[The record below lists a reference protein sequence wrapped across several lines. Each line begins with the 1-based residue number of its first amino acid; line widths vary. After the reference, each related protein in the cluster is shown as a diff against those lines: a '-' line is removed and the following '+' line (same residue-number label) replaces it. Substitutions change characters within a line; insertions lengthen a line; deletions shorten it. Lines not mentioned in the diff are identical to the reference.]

1 MLRRYAS
8 YVSGLQIDLFL
19 FYYSSFGSQDCN
31 QEPAKSEF
39 LTMFKKIKNPNFIY
53 SVKPFTQSS
62 YPAGKP
68 ATAVSAGDVGPLQT
82 APPPVWEGRA
92 IATHKLRLVEYSAF
106 MESQN
111 RDEAVSR
118 SQKYRSKII
127 IFF

>member
-1 MLRRYAS
+1 
-8 YVSGLQIDLFL
+8 
-19 FYYSSFGSQDCN
+19 
-31 QEPAKSEF
+31 
-39 LTMFKKIKNPNFIY
+39 MFSIF
-53 SVKPFTQSS
+53 SVKPFVQST

-111 RDEAVSR
+111 RDEAVSL
-118 SQKYRSKII
+118 SCLWK
-127 IFF
+127 